1 VSAYVAERGSRPSR
15 RVSRPEDGPLYRPG
29 EALRGVLAAPD
40 GEPAPHR
47 GRSCSAGRPGRRRLH
62 AEEEQSYHAN
72 GGRLAVRTTAV
83 LSMAAVNEGRVKD
96 ALMGH
101 TDLLGEC
108 PHCRGQGMPVI
119 LFRCVTTDE
128 LTASRTASF
137 RCDGGQGIASSHS
150 WAMAQRGVRARD
162 DHPDHDAAVFVML
175 RGQAVVVE
183 SMVPWTG

>member
-1 VSAYVAERGSRPSR
+1 
-15 RVSRPEDGPLYRPG
+15 
-29 EALRGVLAAPD
+29 
-40 GEPAPHR
+40 
-47 GRSCSAGRPGRRRLH
+47 
-62 AEEEQSYHAN
+62 
-72 GGRLAVRTTAV
+72 
-83 LSMAAVNEGRVKD
+83 MAAVNEGRVKD

-108 PHCRGQGMPVI
+108 PHCLGEGMPVI

-150 WAMAQRGVRARD
+150 GAMAQRGVRARD

-175 RGQAVVVE
+175 RARPSWWSRRCCGRVDGERASSSCAPTQP
-183 SMVPWTG
+183 SVPALSRFWSKTR